1 MGQEVLGD
9 LADGSLPFK
18 EGGVVVD
25 LVVPGLH
32 RPLLR
37 DEADGR
43 ASLVTRILAGV
54 QAHDVLREGE
64 GFLLTLINEDRVLLL
79 HSAEYNLKVN
89 P

>member
-18 EGGVVVD
+18 EGWVAVD
-25 LVVPGLH
+25 LVVAGLH
-32 RPLLR
+32 RPLLC
-37 DEADGR
+37 DEADGG
-43 ASLVTRILAGV
+43 AGLVTGILAWV

-64 GFLLTLINEDRVLLL
+64 RFLLTLINEDRVLLL

>member
-1 MGQEVLGD
+1 MGEEVLGD
-9 LADGSLPFK
+9 LADGSLAFK
-18 EGGVVVD
+18 EGRVAVN

-37 DEADGR
+37 DEANGG
-43 ASLVTRILAGV
+43 ASLVAGILAWV

-64 GFLLTLINEDRVLLL
+64 RFLLTLVNEDRVLLL

>member
-9 LADGSLPFK
+9 LADGSLPLK
-18 EGGVVVD
+18 EGGVAVN

-37 DEADGR
+37 DEADGG
-43 ASLVTRILAGV
+43 AGLVAGILAGV
-54 QAHDVLREGE
+54 QAHDVLGEGE
-64 GFLLTLINEDRVLLL
+64 RFLLTLINEDRVLLL

>member
-1 MGQEVLGD
+1 MSEEVLGD
-9 LADGSLPFK
+9 LADGSLPF
-18 EGGVVVD
+18 EQGGVAVN
-25 LVVPGLH
+25 LVVTRLH

-37 DEADGR
+37 DEAYGGTG
-43 ASLVTRILAGV
+43 LVAGILAWV

-64 GFLLTLINEDRVLLL
+64 RFLLTLVNEDRVLLL

>member
-9 LADGSLPFK
+9 LADGSLPFE
-18 EGGVVVD
+18 EGGVAVN

-32 RPLLR
+32 CPLLR
-37 DEADGR
+37 DETDGGTG
-43 ASLVTRILAGV
+43 LVAGILAGV

-64 GFLLTLINEDRVLLL
+64 RFLLTLVDEDRVLLL